1 MSSKAP
7 TSSLDKGF
15 KSQIRE
21 TLADSSIVCVRRAVL
36 SGFLYIQKNFVW
48 WWTDRDKLFI
58 VINQAYDE
66 NKASVCHQP
75 NETSDVIIKTT
86 QPAVS
91 LVTSS
96 RRPCWCQWR
105 ALTRSFNKK
114 LHDILLY
121 LYQTA
126 TFLTNIV
133 FVTHGTI
140 KAGSKMYLFLSVL

>member
-1 MSSKAP
+1 MNCERWSILSY
-7 TSSLDKGF
+7 GW
-15 KSQIRE
+15 KSTEI
-21 TLADSSIVCVRRAVL
+21 TADMYWRVSTECWSHAL